1 MSIQLAALP
10 SHPCRIPFMSTPNVA
25 PFSSIRLDK
34 YSPNPIYLQIAE
46 GIGELL
52 KSGVLPAGYVLP
64 PERALCEQFGISR
77 MTLRQAMGLLD
88 REGLIESRRGRG
100 TVVTPARLRKQ
111 EQELKSFSEEIRD
124 RGGRP
129 ESRLISLELTVPG
142 ESVRDFFELRDQQK
156 VYELLRLRLKD
167 GEPLALELVRIPE
180 RLCPGL
186 ERFDIAKNSLYQIL
200 EESYG
205 LRLEN
210 CIEEISA
217 EAPTSKLRKLLALP
231 KNTAVLVVNRKT
243 FAEDGRAVELTRST
257 YRGDQY
263 SAVVRSVRKKKPIL
277 RVSTS
282 S

>member
-1 MSIQLAALP
+1 
-10 SHPCRIPFMSTPNVA
+10 MSTPNVA
-25 PFSSIRLDK
+25 PFLSIRLDK
-34 YSPNPIYLQIAE
+34 DSPNPIYLQIAE

-52 KSGVLPAGYVLP
+52 KSGALPAGYVLP
-64 PERALCEQFGISR
+64 PERALCERFGISR

-111 EQELKSFSEEIRD
+111 QQELKSFSEEIRD

-129 ESRLISLELTVPG
+129 ESRLISLERTLPG
-142 ESVRDFFELRDQQK
+142 ESVRDFFELGDQQK
-156 VYELLRLRLKD
+156 VYEIHRLRLKD
-167 GEPLALELVRIPE
+167 GEPLALEFVRIPE

-217 EAPTSKLRKLLALP
+217 EAPTAKLRKLLALP
-231 KNTAVLVVNRKT
+231 KNAAVLVVNRKT

-263 SAVVRSVRKKKPIL
+263 SAIVRSVRKKKPIL
-277 RVSTS
+277 RASTS

>member
-1 MSIQLAALP
+1 MKFRTMQPNLEQLNASINHRNH
-10 SHPCRIPFMSTPNVA
+10 SEYSTTNSLYPLISTGI
-25 PFSSIRLDK
+25 FFFFFLMIR
-34 YSPNPIYLQIAE
+34 Q
-46 GIGELL
+46 
-52 KSGVLPAGYVLP
+52 P
-64 PERALCEQFGISR
+64 PRS
-77 MTLRQAMGLLD
+77 TLFPYTTLFR
-88 REGLIESRRGRG
+88 S
-100 TVVTPARLRKQ
+100 PARLRKQ
-111 EQELKSFSEEIRD
+111 QQELKSFSEEIRD

-129 ESRLISLELTVPG
+129 ESRLISLERTLPG
-142 ESVRDFFELRDQQK
+142 ESVRDFFELGDQQK
-156 VYELLRLRLKD
+156 VYEIHRLRLKD
-167 GEPLALELVRIPE
+167 GEPLALEFVRIPE

-217 EAPTSKLRKLLALP
+217 EAPTAKLRKLLALP
-231 KNTAVLVVNRKT
+231 KNAAVLVVNRKT

-263 SAVVRSVRKKKPIL
+263 SAIVRSVRKKKPIL
-277 RVSTS
+277 RASTS

>member
-1 MSIQLAALP
+1 M
-10 SHPCRIPFMSTPNVA
+10 
-25 PFSSIRLDK
+25 
-34 YSPNPIYLQIAE
+34 
-46 GIGELL
+46 
-52 KSGVLPAGYVLP
+52 
-64 PERALCEQFGISR
+64 
-77 MTLRQAMGLLD
+77 
-88 REGLIESRRGRG
+88 IESRRGRG

-111 EQELKSFSEEIRD
+111 QQELKSFSEEIRD

-129 ESRLISLELTVPG
+129 ESRLISLERTLPG
-142 ESVRDFFELRDQQK
+142 ESVRDFFELGDQQK
-156 VYELLRLRLKD
+156 VYEIHRLRLKD
-167 GEPLALELVRIPE
+167 GEPLALEFVRIPE

-217 EAPTSKLRKLLALP
+217 EAPTAKLRKLLALP
-231 KNTAVLVVNRKT
+231 KNAAVLVVNRKT

-263 SAVVRSVRKKKPIL
+263 SAIVRSVRKKKPIL
-277 RVSTS
+277 RASTS

>member
-1 MSIQLAALP
+1 MHSMSIP
-10 SHPCRIPFMSTPNVA
+10 HVS

-34 YSPNPIYLQIAE
+34 GSPTPIYLQIAE

-52 KSGVLPAGYVLP
+52 RTGVLPPGYVLP
-64 PERALCEQFGISR
+64 PERVLCEQFGISR

-111 EQELKSFSEEIRD
+111 QQELKSFSEEIRE

-129 ESRLISLELTVPG
+129 ESRLISLELVTPG
-142 ESVRDFFELRDQQK
+142 ESVRTFFELREQQK
-156 VYELLRLRLKD
+156 VYEIQRLRLKD

-186 ERFDIAKNSLYQIL
+186 ERFDVAKSSLYQIL

-210 CIEEISA
+210 CVEEISA
-217 EAPTSKLRKLLALP
+217 EVPTSKLRTLLALP
-231 KNTAVLVVNRKT
+231 KNVAVLVLNRKT

-263 SAVVRSVRKKKPIL
+263 SAVVHSVRRKKPIL
-277 RVSTS
+277 KPYQ
-282 S
+282 